1 MEKLLKASQLLS
13 NWLSNPC
20 RFDLH
25 EVADRGGILP
35 EVCFLSR
42 ELKALLDK
50 EHLTCPGH
58 TESGS
63 AGDRGEKYG
72 GTQFFIGKDSVT
84 ADR

>member
-42 ELKALLDK
+42 ELKALLDDETNIVEMYEFFVEEQAVQQNVK
-50 EHLTCPGH
+50 PGLL
-58 TESGS
+58 GWLK
-63 AGDRGEKYG
+63 ALFG
-72 GTQFFIGKDSVT
+72 
-84 ADR
+84 